1 MKKLILTSLLATGFS
16 FSAIATEP
24 AKPAEAPHAL
34 TETKKE
40 EHKKEEHKKEEHK
53 GHTHHHKM
61 TKEEKVAHKLKEA
74 EDLMAK
80 LTEEVKTLTDA
91 EKAAAEVNLKHAQ
104 IELDATKNEHLKSHA
119 SSHILKAKNFLKKVP
134 NKHHK
139 K

>member
-1 MKKLILTSLLATGFS
+1 MKKLILMFA
-16 FSAIATEP
+16 AIA
-24 AKPAEAPHAL
+24 AVSFASCGNKQAE
-34 TETKKE
+34 
-40 EHKKEEHKKEEHK
+40 
-53 GHTHHHKM
+53 
-61 TKEEKVAHKLKEA
+61 
-74 EDLMAK
+74 
-80 LTEEVKTLTDA
+80 A